1 MAGVFDDPSMLFSNT
16 TWCRCLG
23 GREAHLTSNNV
34 LCRLYHS
41 VQCFAVEGG
50 AVPTPDSVAANRD
63 VLHSACIKLFEGL
76 ELKLNFLHCLR
87 KKRRISVDGP
97 CEVPDDVNTEQ
108 LEAAKMVHQHH

>member
-63 VLHSACIKLFEGL
+63 VLHSACIKLFEGFGAQT
-76 ELKLNFLHCLR
+76 ELPPLSEEEETH
-87 KKRRISVDGP
+87 KRGW
-97 CEVPDDVNTEQ
+97 
-108 LEAAKMVHQHH
+108 AM